1 LHPVLLARVI
11 PAILPEEIT
20 LEEFQAKSGIVSW
33 NIAKDV
39 LDYMINYGIGISTSR
54 YRYMFT
60 KADRMKLSLL
70 ALQKGCDIVNISRS
84 LSWKDFEALTSEI
97 LVLNG
102 YSTKTN
108 VHFSKPFR
116 MQIDVIGANNNL
128 AIVADCKHW
137 KRYSLTSI
145 SSYVEKQ
152 IRRTRILCRAGKRI
166 QYNISHAI
174 PIILTLYSMDVRL
187 INGVP
192 IVPISKFKSFIEEV
206 SLYLSEIRVISTKN
220 NRIQKLKHLKS

>member
-1 LHPVLLARVI
+1 VHPILLTRAL
-11 PAILPEEIT
+11 PAILPQEIT

-33 NIAKDV
+33 NTAKDV
-39 LDYMINYGIGISTSR
+39 LDYMISYEIGIPTSR
-54 YRYMFT
+54 YRYIFT

-70 ALQKGCDIVNISRS
+70 ALQKGCDIESISRS

-108 VHFSKPFR
+108 VHFSIPRR

-137 KRYSLTSI
+137 KRYSLSSI
-145 SSYVEKQ
+145 SAYVEKQ
-152 IRRTRILCRAGKRI
+152 IRRTKILCRARKRI
-166 QYNISHAI
+166 RYNISQAI
-174 PIILTLYSMDVRL
+174 PIILTLYSMDVKL
-187 INGVP
+187 IDGVP
-192 IVPISKFKSFIEEV
+192 IVPISKFKSFIEDV
-206 SLYLSEIRVISTKN
+206 SLYLSEIRVISTKI
-220 NRIQKLKHLKS
+220 NRRQKLEHLQS

>member
-1 LHPVLLARVI
+1 VHPVLLTRAL
-11 PAILPEEIT
+11 PAILPQEIT

-33 NIAKDV
+33 NTAKDV
-39 LDYMINYGIGISTSR
+39 LDYMISYGIGIPTSR
-54 YRYMFT
+54 YRYIFT

-70 ALQKGCDIVNISRS
+70 ALQKGCDIENISRL

-108 VHFSKPFR
+108 IHFSKPCR

-137 KRYSLTSI
+137 KRYSLSSI
-145 SSYVEKQ
+145 SAYVEKQ
-152 IRRTRILCRAGKRI
+152 IRRTKILCRARKRI
-166 QYNISHAI
+166 RYNISHAI
-174 PIILTLYSMDVRL
+174 PIILTLYSMDVKL
-187 INGVP
+187 IDGVP
-192 IVPISKFKSFIEEV
+192 IVPISKFKSFIEDV
-206 SLYLSEIRVISTKN
+206 SLYLSEIRVISTKI
-220 NRIQKLKHLKS
+220 NRRQKLEHLQS